1 MASFQ
6 VDFTFKHR
14 CLFLGYCEWRY
25 RKNLAGWQ
33 HFFKCLV
40 LMLFSGDMNESFEWC
55 AFYWQELCCAF
66 WVVLAIVELNASVCL
81 WLCPILGDSSN
92 CDTLCVCVCVA
103 VYALRVVSLVSPPLP
118 SVYKRMYCMCACVFT
133 CRVVL
138 LRFPD
143 GSPLLLCVAAPIA
156 KCVIAQKHS
165 FAETRWLIFRAW
177 S

>member
-92 CDTLCVCVCVA
+92 CDTLCVCVW
-103 VYALRVVSLVSPPLP
+103 L
-118 SVYKRMYCMCACVFT
+118 CMHCASF
-133 CRVVL
+133 L
-138 LRFPD
+138 WF
-143 GSPLLLCVAAPIA
+143 LLLSQVYIRGCIVCVRAYSLAGLCSYA
-156 KCVIAQKHS
+156 
-165 FAETRWLIFRAW
+165 FRTGLRCFFV
-177 S
+177 SQHLSLNV